1 MLELFVMR
9 KGVISLIV
17 FLSCTGVFAQADKQ
31 LLFDA
36 EKAFSQAAAE
46 RGMKSAFLEFL
57 ADDGVLFRPTA
68 VNGKD
73 YWKINEDPA
82 GAQLIRN
89 MTFGDVSSNG
99 RLGYTTGNWR
109 LYQKG
114 KSEAEAEFGQYVT
127 VWEKKPDGK
136 FRASLD
142 IGTRHEKLSFK
153 ETNHPWPIGG
163 TSEANAIGWS
173 AADPSMN
180 FLKMSMSNRTLGG
193 AYDVFADKNVRLLR
207 DGAPPIVGKKNV
219 VKAMKQYISVAFP
232 RRVAL
237 LETGDMAYVWNVCE
251 FADSNEGR
259 EQGNCLHIW
268 KLHDEKWRIVLG
280 VFASV
285 PNTTPPVL
293 KTKPKE
299 VGSQ

>member
-1 MLELFVMR
+1 M
-9 KGVISLIV
+9 
-17 FLSCTGVFAQADKQ
+17 TAFAQSDRQKM
-31 LLFDA
+31 FDA
-36 EKAFSQAAAE
+36 EKALSQAAAD
-46 RGMKSAFLEFL
+46 RGVKSAFLDFL
-57 ADDGVLFRPTA
+57 ADDAILFLPTA

-73 YWKINEDPA
+73 YWKLHDEPTT
-82 GAQLIRN
+82 QLVRN

-114 KSEAEAEFGQYVT
+114 KSESGAEFGQYVT
-127 VWEKKPDGK
+127 VWEKKPDGN

-142 IGTRHEKLSFK
+142 IRIRHEKLSFK
-153 ETNHPWPIGG
+153 ETNHPWPVGG
-163 TSEANAIGWS
+163 TSEANAVGWS

-180 FLKMSMSNRTLGG
+180 FLKMSMSYRTLGG
-193 AYDVFADKNVRLLR
+193 AYDEFADKDVRLLR

-219 VKAMKQYISVAFP
+219 VKATKQYTSVAFP
-232 RRVAL
+232 RKVAL

-251 FADSNEGR
+251 FSDNNEGR

-268 KLHDEKWRIVLG
+268 KLHGNKWRIVMG
-280 VFASV
+280 VFAAI

-299 VGSQ
+299 GGSQ